1 MEQND
6 IKHVEIFYNHRNS
19 FDRNRIYT
27 YIRTHIYITII
38 RVIISQE
45 VKNLFNLYF
54 LNIILKILE
63 NERQYF
69 YEKILAL

>member
-1 MEQND
+1 M
-6 IKHVEIFYNHRNS
+6 
-19 FDRNRIYT
+19 
-27 YIRTHIYITII
+27 
-38 RVIISQE
+38 ISQE